1 MQSMPY
7 RLQVIAL
14 QQDYL
19 DSCDV
24 VARDPMFDA
33 RSSACITQHWG
44 RQVCMLTAHLSTN
57 DGSISEQ

>member
-19 DSCDV
+19 DSCNV

-33 RSSACITQHWG
+33 RSSACTTQHWG
-44 RQVCMLTAHLSTN
+44 RQACMIT
-57 DGSISEQ
+57 